1 MYLQPRTDIPWTA
14 TAASTSRRDPA
25 VGHSVKEMPNHR
37 LCTKCITTAEE
48 EQSTAQHKVH
58 VGTQYRTFFVAP
70 FSFLLTRPAE
80 AHEPGIPSQSLRSRL
95 CTICPTKC
103 RYAPRS
109 GAVTVTRVEKWIKQ
123 NHVSALTHSLTHS
136 LILPNIFYYGSR
148 HLPSRR

>member
-1 MYLQPRTDIPWTA
+1 
-14 TAASTSRRDPA
+14 
-25 VGHSVKEMPNHR
+25 MPNHR

-58 VGTQYRTFFVAP
+58 VGTQHRTFFVAP

-95 CTICPTKC
+95 CTICPTNVHGP
-103 RYAPRS
+103 YAPRS
-109 GAVTVTRVEKWIKQ
+109 GAVAVTRVEKWIKQ
-123 NHVSALTHSLTHS
+123 NHVSALTHS

-148 HLPSRR
+148 HLPSRRYRYQLYLFLIRSVSDVGLHTQHNNGDM

>member
-1 MYLQPRTDIPWTA
+1 MAYMNIRLDTSWFTFSQSVPADRPYCRTGRTA
-14 TAASTSRRDPA
+14 TSDVIIINMRYCCTFNLGQTYLGPAGGTRRSA
-25 VGHSVKEMPNHR
+25 ILLKKIPNHR

-95 CTICPTKC
+95 CTICPTNVYMH
-103 RYAPRS
+103 RGLGR
-109 GAVTVTRVEKWIKQ
+109 WQ
-123 NHVSALTHSLTHS
+123 
-136 LILPNIFYYGSR
+136 
-148 HLPSRR
+148 